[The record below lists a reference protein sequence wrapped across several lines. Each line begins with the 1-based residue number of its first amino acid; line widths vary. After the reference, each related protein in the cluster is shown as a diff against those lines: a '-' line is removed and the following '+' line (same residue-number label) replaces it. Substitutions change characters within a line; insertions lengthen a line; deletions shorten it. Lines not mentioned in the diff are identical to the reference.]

1 MRRGTPC
8 PGDTTIDDR
17 YPRRPRADR
26 GPCRIGPSEKVAL
39 YGRVSTDDAQDPSLS
54 IPRKLAKCNEALKPI
69 GEKMDIAFWDA
80 ESGRKRRQNAASS
93 NWTHE
98 VEKPADPVILESTD
112 HLAMTDNG
120 TQVEHRLEV
129 DERHLREETW

>member
-1 MRRGTPC
+1 MK
-8 PGDTTIDDR
+8 
-17 YPRRPRADR
+17 A
-26 GPCRIGPSEKVAL
+26 AL
-39 YGRVSTDDAQDPSLS
+39 YGRVSTDDARDPSLS

-112 HLAMTDNG
+112 RLANDRQRDAG
-120 TQVEHRLEV
+120 ERRLEV